1 MSVTTPRDRGSRRR
15 LNRTESQART
25 RALLLDAAATVFA
38 RDGYGGA
45 SVSVI
50 AETAGFSVGALY
62 SNFASK
68 EDLFLALFDEH
79 LAGHLRDLDRIAG
92 DEPPGD
98 GRNAAFGRYL
108 TEVAD
113 GHGDWGALELEFLRY
128 ALGRR
133 DLKERLAER
142 WARPRRAIARLIE
155 ADHPSPPASRGDS
168 GTVPSSEAVA
178 TVILALFDG
187 LVTQRRIKPDT
198 VPEWLFA
205 DALGWLAAGLAAQS
219 QRQKDTGEIT

>member
-1 MSVTTPRDRGSRRR
+1 MLAPTSRAAGSRRR
-15 LNRTESQART
+15 LSRTESRAHT
-25 RALLLDAAATVFA
+25 RSLLLDAAAAVFA

-79 LAGHLRDLDRIAG
+79 LAGHLRDLDRIAA
-92 DEPPGD
+92 DEPPGG

-128 ALGRR
+128 ALRR
-133 DLKERLAER
+133 PDLLERLAER

-155 ADHPSPPASRGDS
+155 ADHQRTSGSPGDS
-168 GTVPSSEAVA
+168 DTMPDTEAVA

-187 LVTQRRIKPDT
+187 LITQRRIKPDT
-198 VPEWLFA
+198 VPESLFA
-205 DALGWLAAGLAAQS
+205 EALGWLAAGLATQT
-219 QRQKDTGEIT
+219 QRKKDAGEIT